1 MGTDIP
7 NNVEEIIESCWK
19 ELWEKKSDSRFSPET
34 LEENQNLLTEVT
46 IVVEAFLS
54 NYLGIDKLRIML
66 KRFVKS
72 KDSWY

>member
-19 ELWEKKSDSRFSPET
+19 ELWEKKTDSRFSPEI
-34 LEENQNLLTEVT
+34 LEENQNLLTEIT
-46 IVVEAFLS
+46 ILVEAFLS
-54 NYLGIDKLRIML
+54 NYIGIDKLRMML
-66 KRFVKS
+66 RRFVKS

>member
-54 NYLGIDKLRIML
+54 NYLGIDKLRMML